1 MLTLNQRQFPFGRRQ
16 YSLSEEPAVSIRTSG
31 LFASQELAIPF
42 ERFSPNV
49 VRTRFI
55 PWRWGLFAGLW
66 IALAAALLVPAFT
79 DSNLIG
85 TDRTGLL
92 VGGCTLAALAALCVV
107 ALLRGSHNL
116 VIFPDARTGVAL
128 LVMRAASPTEAEAQ
142 AFVTELIHRI
152 QLIRYPSALS
162 PEQRAE
168 LHRKHLEFLLA
179 ETVLTIEEYD
189 RLLKRVN
196 DSVRPAEVVRI
207 IK

>member
-1 MLTLNQRQFPFGRRQ
+1 
-16 YSLSEEPAVSIRTSG
+16 
-31 LFASQELAIPF
+31 
-42 ERFSPNV
+42 
-49 VRTRFI
+49 
-55 PWRWGLFAGLW
+55 
-66 IALAAALLVPAFT
+66 
-79 DSNLIG
+79 
-85 TDRTGLL
+85 
-92 VGGCTLAALAALCVV
+92 
-107 ALLRGSHNL
+107 
-116 VIFPDARTGVAL
+116 
-128 LVMRAASPTEAEAQ
+128 MRAASPTEAEAQ